1 MSAQPDKAK
10 SNPAGTNLWAWRGV
24 VYLLCLL
31 GLCVGQCLR
40 SVPVK
45 AAPLT
50 ATHAVSGTVWLDA
63 NNNGVWDSNDLPYAH
78 CVIFLEPVEPEIP
91 DVIRTAVA
99 FSDEQG
105 NFRFEPDRSG
115 DYRLWAEMD
124 EHLTDTHVVT
134 VTDAVTQTTGVV
146 LLMPPFTSYLPI
158 LALP

>member
-1 MSAQPDKAK
+1 MC
-10 SNPAGTNLWAWRGV
+10 AWRAVG
-24 VYLLCLL
+24 YLLFLL
-31 GLCVGQCLR
+31 SVSIGQGLR
-40 SVPVK
+40 PVP
-45 AAPLT
+45 AQAT
-50 ATHAVSGTVWLDA
+50 ASTAMAAVSGTVWLDA

-134 VTDAVTQTTGVV
+134 VTDAVTQTTGVF
-146 LLMPPFTSYLPI
+146 LLMPPYTSYLPI
-158 LALP
+158 LAMP

>member
-1 MSAQPDKAK
+1 M
-10 SNPAGTNLWAWRGV
+10 
-24 VYLLCLL
+24 Y
-31 GLCVGQCLR
+31 VGQCLR
-40 SVPVK
+40 SMPVQ

-50 ATHAVSGTVWLDA
+50 ARHAVSGTVWLDA
-63 NNNGVWDSNDLPYAH
+63 NNNGVWDRNDLPYDQ
-78 CVIFLEPVEPEIP
+78 CVIFLQAVEPEIP
-91 DVIRTAVA
+91 DVIRTAVD

-124 EHLTDTHVVT
+124 AHVSDVHVVT

-146 LLMPPFTSYLPI
+146 LLLPPYTSHLPI